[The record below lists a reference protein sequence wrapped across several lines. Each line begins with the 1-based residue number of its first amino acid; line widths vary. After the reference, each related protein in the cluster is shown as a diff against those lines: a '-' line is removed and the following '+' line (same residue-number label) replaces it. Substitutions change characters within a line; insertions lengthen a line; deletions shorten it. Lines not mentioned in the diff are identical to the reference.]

1 MSQPSLLSELQ
12 AQRRPCLK
20 NEEKS
25 RWEARVEGSAVYM
38 HVHTCAYTPA
48 IHVYTHTHKEKRL
61 KIQAKAPLASN
72 VCQGFPGYAT
82 KEVFSLDLI
91 L

>member
-12 AQRRPCLK
+12 AQRGPSLK
-20 NEEKS
+20 NREKS
-25 RWEARVEGSAVYM
+25 RWEARVEGSAAYM
-38 HVHTCAYTPA
+38 HVQTSAYTPA
-48 IHVYTHTHKEKRL
+48 HPCLHTNKEKRL

-82 KEVFSLDLI
+82 KEVFSLDLF